1 MWTVLGVAAVC
12 LAPLACAE
20 TAPLPS
26 AAAST
31 GAQGRAARGTTAV
44 RPASRGSLPNRLRR
58 SVPGATAT
66 TAVDAQ
72 RGNRQLPARGHHTTP
87 TAVLAGGTRIG
98 PLPCFV
104 APVGRCSARR
114 EQRRGICFED
124 EQQRHRRP
132 ITPLSA
138 RRPRDDEGSSSDR
151 GGSWSEGEDDEG
163 VPARRPGKAGTPMPR
178 MVTWG
183 LNSRSQPSARKALGS
198 NKKTHTIVYV
208 CEVCGSEHV
217 QWVGRC
223 PTCKEW
229 NCVKPFKVRREQG
242 SSPSRVSRAA
252 AASVTAGARGVGG
265 ASGGDPEFSGLG
277 GGAFGGSGGAGW
289 LPEEGFAAPTLL
301 SEVGEAEK
309 QGRMPLPGTEL
320 PRVLGGGLVP
330 GSMVMLGGD
339 PGVGKSTLLLQ
350 LAGQLASSQ
359 AGALEAAY
367 EEEGEEEETDEGY
380 QEEAG
385 GEAGEDGRAVTEAER
400 CRAGTVVYIS
410 GEENNSQVAAR
421 AKRMG
426 IGGVDLF
433 LYCETDIDVII
444 DQMLVMQPQPTLV
457 MVDSI
462 QTMRTQDSTSSP
474 GSVTQVKECASRLV
488 RLAKG
493 SGITVFIVGHVT
505 KSGSIAGPKVVEH
518 MVDTVLYLEGDRFNS
533 YRLLRS
539 VKNRFG
545 PSNEIGVFQMEAG
558 GLDDV
563 ADPSM
568 LFLSDKNIDDDDHA
582 KHMDGS
588 AVCVYMEGSR
598 PILCE
603 LQSLVTY
610 TRLPSPR
617 RTSDGLPI
625 PRLLLLLAVLQKR
638 LGYDMSSR
646 EVYLNIVGGLKVQET
661 AADLAVALAVVSS
674 YTTIPVRPD
683 TCFIGEIGLG
693 GELRPVQQ
701 LPRRIQ
707 EAETFGFSRVVVP
720 FTRKNRSA
728 RSRGGGRAGKA
739 GVAAG
744 VSEAGNDGRRGAIEV
759 IECRNLKDAVA
770 AGLTAVP
777 KKRGNGSSRRSG
789 GRGRGR
795 FDRSSSSS
803 SSEPEYGW
811 QSNKKR
817 QPMEDE
823 GGGGGE
829 FRESGFG
836 VSSGND
842 LGDVE
847 GFEGGWRDSMGDSG
861 GYGISAEEEEF
872 GDEWADGGDGDEK
885 R

>member
-1 MWTVLGVAAVC
+1 
-12 LAPLACAE
+12 
-20 TAPLPS
+20 
-26 AAAST
+26 
-31 GAQGRAARGTTAV
+31 
-44 RPASRGSLPNRLRR
+44 
-58 SVPGATAT
+58 
-66 TAVDAQ
+66 
-72 RGNRQLPARGHHTTP
+72 
-87 TAVLAGGTRIG
+87 
-98 PLPCFV
+98 
-104 APVGRCSARR
+104 
-114 EQRRGICFED
+114 
-124 EQQRHRRP
+124 
-132 ITPLSA
+132 
-138 RRPRDDEGSSSDR
+138 
-151 GGSWSEGEDDEG
+151 
-163 VPARRPGKAGTPMPR
+163 
-178 MVTWG
+178 
-183 LNSRSQPSARKALGS
+183 
-198 NKKTHTIVYV
+198 
-208 CEVCGSEHV
+208 
-217 QWVGRC
+217 
-223 PTCKEW
+223 
-229 NCVKPFKVRREQG
+229 
-242 SSPSRVSRAA
+242 
-252 AASVTAGARGVGG
+252 
-265 ASGGDPEFSGLG
+265 
-277 GGAFGGSGGAGW
+277 
-289 LPEEGFAAPTLL
+289 
-301 SEVGEAEK
+301 
-309 QGRMPLPGTEL
+309 
-320 PRVLGGGLVP
+320 
-330 GSMVMLGGD
+330 
-339 PGVGKSTLLLQ
+339 
-350 LAGQLASSQ
+350 
-359 AGALEAAY
+359 
-367 EEEGEEEETDEGY
+367 
-380 QEEAG
+380 
-385 GEAGEDGRAVTEAER
+385 
-400 CRAGTVVYIS
+400 
-410 GEENNSQVAAR
+410 
-421 AKRMG
+421 
-426 IGGVDLF
+426 
-433 LYCETDIDVII
+433 
-444 DQMLVMQPQPTLV
+444 MLVMQPQPALV

-568 LFLSDKNIDDDDHA
+568 LFLSDKNVDDDDHA
-582 KHMDGS
+582 EHMDGS

-720 FTRKNRSA
+720 FTRKNRST
-728 RSRGGGRAGKA
+728 RSRGERRAGKA
-739 GVAAG
+739 TVAAG

-777 KKRGNGSSRRSG
+777 KKRGGGSRRSG
-789 GRGRGR
+789 GKGRGR
-795 FDRSSSSS
+795 FDPSSSSS

-823 GGGGGE
+823 GGGGGGE
-829 FRESGFG
+829 VRESGFG
-836 VSSGND
+836 STSGGGVVD
-842 LGDVE
+842 ME
-847 GFEGGWRDSMGDSG
+847 GFEGGWRDSMRDPG
-861 GYGISAEEEEF
+861 GYWSSAEEEES
-872 GDEWADGGDGDEK
+872 D
-885 R
+885 

>member
-1 MWTVLGVAAVC
+1 MRSPARPAAFVVGNLALLSTTTAAADAQPCGHRERAAIAPRGQFSFRKNLHRSTADLVTEPPLDIDKLPRRRRHAGAPIAGVARAGSLSC
-12 LAPLACAE
+12 FLSPIGRCDARQGEGRSACCAE
-20 TAPLPS
+20 
-26 AAAST
+26 
-31 GAQGRAARGTTAV
+31 QQ
-44 RPASRGSLPNRLRR
+44 
-58 SVPGATAT
+58 
-66 TAVDAQ
+66 Q
-72 RGNRQLPARGHHTTP
+72 RN
-87 TAVLAGGTRIG
+87 V
-98 PLPCFV
+98 
-104 APVGRCSARR
+104 
-114 EQRRGICFED
+114 QRV
-124 EQQRHRRP
+124 RHRRRERA
-132 ITPLSA
+132 ITSGRGA
-138 RRPRDDEGSSSDR
+138 KGSGWEDED
-151 GGSWSEGEDDEG
+151 GEDDAEEG
-163 VPARRPGKAGTPMPR
+163 GINKPRKAGTPMPR
-178 MVTWG
+178 MVSWG
-183 LNSRSQPSARKALGS
+183 LNSRSPPSARKALGS
-198 NKKTHTIVYV
+198 SSKTHTIVHV

-242 SSPSRVSRAA
+242 SNPSRVSRAG
-252 AASVTAGARGVGG
+252 AASIRAGGRPGISAGG
-265 ASGGDPEFSGLG
+265 AEAGDLEFSGLA
-277 GGAFGGSGGAGW
+277 GGAFGGSGAAGW
-289 LPEEGFAAPTLL
+289 LPEEGFAAPMRL
-301 SEVGEAEK
+301 SEVGQAEK
-309 QGRMPLPGTEL
+309 QERLPLPGSEL

-350 LAGQLASSQ
+350 LAGQLATLQARSSFS
-359 AGALEAAY
+359 ASSVGRDTAEDI
-367 EEEGEEEETDEGY
+367 GEDGGGIF
-380 QEEAG
+380 EEAG
-385 GEAGEDGRAVTEAER
+385 DDRQEKKGEAF
-400 CRAGTVVYIS
+400 RAGTVVYIS

-421 AKRMG
+421 AARMG
-426 IGGVDLF
+426 ISGVDLF

-444 DQMLVMQPQPTLV
+444 DQMLVIQPQPALV

-568 LFLSDKNIDDDDHA
+568 LFLSA
-582 KHMDGS
+582 KHVDGDEGDEDMDGS

-610 TRLPSPR
+610 SRLPSPR

-674 YTTIPVRPD
+674 FTTIPVRSD

-728 RSRGGGRAGKA
+728 APKGGRGAGGRAQ
-739 GVAAG
+739 AASTATVTATKSG
-744 VSEAGNDGRRGAIEV
+744 SGRRGGKIEV
-759 IECRNLKDAVA
+759 VECRQDAVA
-770 AGLTAVP
+770 AGLTSIP
-777 KKRGNGSSRRSG
+777 KKRKPRSRSSGGNAGQGGGGNGRYRPQYSSP
-789 GRGRGR
+789 
-795 FDRSSSSS
+795 
-803 SSEPEYGW
+803 EPEFGW
-811 QSNKKR
+811 QQKKSPPAVSGDGGEGSLR
-817 QPMEDE
+817 EEYSSVDD
-823 GGGGGE
+823 GGGGGRGGAVDAE
-829 FRESGFG
+829 
-836 VSSGND
+836 
-842 LGDVE
+842 VE
-847 GFEGGWRDSMGDSG
+847 GF
-861 GYGISAEEEEF
+861 
-872 GDEWADGGDGDEK
+872 
-885 R
+885 

>member
-1 MWTVLGVAAVC
+1 MVMNGSGDQDEDERNGSG
-12 LAPLACAE
+12 AE
-20 TAPLPS
+20 T
-26 AAAST
+26 
-31 GAQGRAARGTTAV
+31 GA
-44 RPASRGSLPNRLRR
+44 
-58 SVPGATAT
+58 
-66 TAVDAQ
+66 
-72 RGNRQLPARGHHTTP
+72 
-87 TAVLAGGTRIG
+87 AGG
-98 PLPCFV
+98 
-104 APVGRCSARR
+104 
-114 EQRRGICFED
+114 
-124 EQQRHRRP
+124 
-132 ITPLSA
+132 
-138 RRPRDDEGSSSDR
+138 PRK
-151 GGSWSEGEDDEG
+151 GG
-163 VPARRPGKAGTPMPR
+163 APMPR
-178 MVTWG
+178 MVSWG
-183 LNSRSQPSARKALGS
+183 LNSRSQPNARKALGS
-198 NKKTHTIVYV
+198 SSKTHTIVYV

-242 SSPSRVSRAA
+242 SSPSRVSRATA
-252 AASVTAGARGVGG
+252 ARVSAGVPPAARGG
-265 ASGGDPEFSGLG
+265 GGDLEFSGLG

-289 LPEEGFAAPTLL
+289 LPEEGFAAPVRL
-301 SEVGEAEK
+301 SEVGKTEK
-309 QGRMPLPGTEL
+309 QERMPLPGSEL

-350 LAGQLASSQ
+350 LAGRLATSQ
-359 AGALEAAY
+359 AGDSFSASAFEDEIVKEDLQ
-367 EEEGEEEETDEGY
+367 EGATADPEDNHEQD
-380 QEEAG
+380 
-385 GEAGEDGRAVTEAER
+385 GEQDDDRF
-400 CRAGTVVYIS
+400 RAGTVVYIS

-421 AKRMG
+421 AARMG
-426 IGGVDLF
+426 IKGVDLF

-444 DQMLVMQPQPTLV
+444 DQMLVLQPQPALV

-545 PSNEIGVFQMEAG
+545 PSNEIGVFEMEAG

-568 LFLSDKNIDDDDHA
+568 LFLSTKHVDGDGGDEHEKN
-582 KHMDGS
+582 MDGS

-610 TRLPSPR
+610 SRLPSPR
-617 RTSDGLPI
+617 RTSDGLPV

-638 LGYDMSSR
+638 LGYDMGSR
-646 EVYLNIVGGLKVQET
+646 EVYLNIVGGLRVQET

-674 YTTIPVRPD
+674 YTTVPVRSD

-701 LPRRIQ
+701 LSRRIQ

-728 RSRGGGRAGKA
+728 APRGGRGRGSGK
-739 GVAAG
+739 GTG
-744 VSEAGNDGRRGAIEV
+744 RSEAASSTRKGMAVSTAAETGDVGRRGTIQV
-759 IECRNLKDAVA
+759 LECRNLKDAVA
-770 AGLTAVP
+770 AGLTSVP
-777 KKRGNGSSRRSG
+777 KVRKRSYKAGDGSSAAARG
-789 GRGRGR
+789 GRGGGRGGGPYEPLHPTPP
-795 FDRSSSSS
+795 
-803 SSEPEYGW
+803 SEPEFGW
-811 QSNKKR
+811 QQQQSLR
-817 QPMEDE
+817 HRPVYGE
-823 GGGGGE
+823 GDGDGYGDALG
-829 FRESGFG
+829 REQFVSGFHDG
-836 VSSGND
+836 SSVD
-842 LGDVE
+842 IE
-847 GFEGGWRDSMGDSG
+847 GFEGGWGAGQEDEQERHGSDTEDRG
-861 GYGISAEEEEF
+861 EE
-872 GDEWADGGDGDEK
+872 ADP
-885 R
+885 